1 MRRLAASFFHSLSI
15 GHVLMFSF
23 VAELTMPAIA
33 YISTPTHENYTHYTP
48 NRIVFR
54 AYNTL
59 FVSALSVL
67 CLSFSHSFS
76 FSLFLS
82 LFPLRVLPSIRHIWC
97 LLSRISFSAFHGHL
111 RTVFTFV
118 VWCSWFVFCCC
129 CCCVRSFRFW
139 TISIGNVKMSAI
151 RFIHVMLYACGFPSL
166 MFTVSEWGYIFGCF
180 FPVALESIL
189 FIWVIMTENIMGIVV
204 ARFGRIWS

>member
-76 FSLFLS
+76 FSLLVSIARSTKHSAYMVPVISHFFLGIPRP
-82 LFPLRVLPSIRHIWC
+82 FANGIYIRSVM
-97 LLSRISFSAFHGHL
+97 LLICFL
-111 RTVFTFV
+111 LLLLL
-118 VWCSWFVFCCC
+118 
-129 CCCVRSFRFW
+129 RSF
-139 TISIGNVKMSAI
+139 V
-151 RFIHVMLYACGFPSL
+151 
-166 MFTVSEWGYIFGCF
+166 
-180 FPVALESIL
+180 SIL
-189 FIWVIMTENIMGIVV
+189 DYFHWQCENVCYSFYTCYALCMWFSLADVYCI
-204 ARFGRIWS
+204 